1 MIGTLLENEERSS
14 LAGGGVGGVSR
25 QPVRELE
32 EEMCDKGNKI
42 RMKQPR
48 KESRP
53 VGYDVSIR

>member
-1 MIGTLLENEERSS
+1 MKKGLL
-14 LAGGGVGGVSR
+14 LLGGGVGGVSR

-42 RMKQPR
+42 RKQQPR